1 MSNYFL
7 WQVIGACFAP
17 FIRRAALL
25 LALCALWPVL
35 TASAPARPTRQDA
48 RCLEVN
54 AAFVLRQ
61 AVERPVQSNGATIRV
76 PAGYAV
82 AWSCVSL
89 DEAEIELARQIAQI
103 K

>member
-1 MSNYFL
+1 MTPFFL
-7 WQVIGACFAP
+7 CHVLGACLGHLA
-17 FIRRAALL
+17 RRAALL

-35 TASAPARPTRQDA
+35 TASAPPAQACTEA
-48 RCLEVN
+48 S

-61 AVERPVQSNGATIRV
+61 AVEREVISNGAPISV

-82 AWSCVSL
+82 AWSCVSI
-89 DEAEIELARQIAQI
+89 DEAQAELTRRIADV